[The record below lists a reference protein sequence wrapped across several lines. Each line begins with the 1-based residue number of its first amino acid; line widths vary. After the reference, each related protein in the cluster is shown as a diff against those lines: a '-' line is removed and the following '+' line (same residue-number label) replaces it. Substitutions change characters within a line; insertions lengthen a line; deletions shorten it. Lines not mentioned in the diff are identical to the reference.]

1 MLDTAVEIQKRIPNV
16 SFLLPLVS
24 EDHRKTVQKFL
35 DRGRSSGKNLEILE
49 KLQIFVGKSR
59 CVIEACDVALVASGT
74 ATLEAALYK
83 KPMTVMY
90 RMGKISWQLMHRMI
104 KTPHVAMP
112 NLLLNERV
120 FPEWL
125 QDEATPS
132 NLSDSIIKQLD
143 NVRLREQYKDRLT
156 ELHFSLRLGAG
167 ELARD
172 AILNLLDDK
181 NDHNQPRLFYVSVFI
196 TQHRPNRCNGLPDA
210 P

>member
-1 MLDTAVEIQKRIPNV
+1 LGEIRHHVKTMIETAVEIQKRIPNV

-35 DRGRSSGKNLEILE
+35 DRSRSGGKHLAILE
-49 KLQIFVGKSR
+49 KLHIFVGQSR
-59 CVIEACDVALVASGT
+59 RVIEACDAALVASGT

-90 RMGKISWQLMHRMI
+90 RMGTISWQLMHRMI
-104 KTPHVAMP
+104 KAPHVAMP

-143 NVRLREQYKDRLT
+143 DVRLREQYKDRLT

-172 AILNLLDDK
+172 AILNLLSDRK
-181 NDHNQPRLFYVSVFI
+181 KHY
-196 TQHRPNRCNGLPDA
+196 
-210 P
+210 